1 VTLKSPHIA
10 LGVNLNDALEVMRS
24 LGCEVLE
31 ERTKEHSFQVDTPE
45 FSVAIYPEED
55 RVRSVWYDDPTGR
68 ESEKRVEE
76 KVRLYLQ
83 RYGDLKNWEQR
94 MDNGWMRYWFN
105 PSDGAAMV
113 YGVHNDVIRF
123 NPYRGE

>member
-10 LGVNLNDALEVMRS
+10 LGATLDDALEIMRS
-24 LGCEVLE
+24 LGCAVLE
-31 ERTKEHSFQVDTPE
+31 ECTKEHSFRVDAPE

-55 RVRSVWYDDPTGR
+55 LVRSVWYDDPIGR

-76 KVRLYLQ
+76 KVQLYLQ
-83 RYGDLKNWEQR
+83 RYGALKDWEQR

-105 PSDGAAMV
+105 PRDGAAMV

-123 NPYRGE
+123 NRYRGE